1 MFPRCQLPEFPNFT
15 ATDPTKNATDRTASM
30 GSDQRMLWI
39 QRFSLLPSS
48 SCPKGR
54 RMARRSFRSQR
65 PSPTPPWTQRIWPPT
80 TQAKGNLKKG
90 IALWKWQ
97 RIDTSMILDDSGW
110 FWMILA
116 LETRSVIIV
125 CWNPSFT
132 FIYTTKESVVF
143 AKWFSKELAI
153 IDWILWSRLCRMDR
167 KVWYVWL
174 KVLQNESLIKR
185 ILQKVVGLWTKGVS

>member
-1 MFPRCQLPEFPNFT
+1 
-15 ATDPTKNATDRTASM
+15 
-30 GSDQRMLWI
+30 MLWI

-54 RMARRSFRSQR
+54 RMARRPFRSQR

-80 TQAKGNLKKG
+80 TQAKGNLKKDCTLEM
-90 IALWKWQ
+90 ATDWYFY
-97 RIDTSMILDDSGW
+97 DLDDSGW

-132 FIYTTKESVVF
+132 PPKNPWFLPSDSAKNWQLLIESYEVGF
-143 AKWFSKELAI
+143 AGWTGKSGMSGWKFYKTSH
-153 IDWILWSRLCRMDR
+153 WSNAFCRR
-167 KVWYVWL
+167 
-174 KVLQNESLIKR
+174 S
-185 ILQKVVGLWTKGVS
+185 